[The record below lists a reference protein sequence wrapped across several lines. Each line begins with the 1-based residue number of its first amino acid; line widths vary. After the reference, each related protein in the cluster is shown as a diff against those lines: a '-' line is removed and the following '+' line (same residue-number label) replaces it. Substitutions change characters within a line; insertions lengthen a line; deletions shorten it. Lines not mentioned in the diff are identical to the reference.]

1 MEDTVVSPVHPP
13 VHVLPAPRSLELSD
27 DGFSL
32 LRSTPLHFQAGT
44 AEGAGILAQKL
55 RDGLGW
61 TASAEPLPAGER
73 ADAAVVGAITLLL
86 DPDQDLGPEGYTL
99 DSAPEGVVL
108 RAATRLGVLH
118 AVRTL
123 LQLLP
128 PRVMDPEGALWGC
141 DDAALAVVPG
151 TRIEDAPRWAHRGVM
166 IDVARSFLPVED
178 LLRVVDAVSLLK
190 INVLHLHLV
199 DDQGWR
205 LEITNEGRAEDDTHD
220 YTRLA
225 EVSGRTAVALPAWN
239 GRPGR
244 TGWYTQED
252 YRRILAFCH
261 ARGMEVIPEIDLPGH
276 VGAALHAL
284 PGLCTPGSSHTATP
298 EKPAAPADRGI
309 VVGYS
314 YLDPHAPATRSFLR
328 HVLTQ
333 VMDLD
338 PEGRRVHLGGDEPWA
353 MADRYGVGPGSAYAE
368 LLTWAFDVVREHGRV
383 PIGWNEAWS
392 AQPEQPA
399 QPAQPAQPGGPESGG
414 AGRPAGAVG
423 TPEDTDGAHAPM
435 QLQVWDVR
443 GEESAAGQ
451 RQAAE
456 RGARFI
462 MSPSR
467 HAYLDMI
474 WDAHAPLGLDWA
486 GVVDLS
492 AARDWDPTEIVDT
505 VGETSIEGVEATL
518 WSETARGVED
528 VETLLLPRLLGTAEV
543 GWCQALPAD
552 ASERARALDGFTHR
566 CAAYGARLRAAGT
579 RFVLLPG
586 VPWRQAGPDYPAVAA
601 EQDAAREARS

>member
-1 MEDTVVSPVHPP
+1 MEDTVVSPLSPP
-13 VHVLPAPRSLELSD
+13 VHVLPAPRSFEVSEA
-27 DGFSL
+27 GFTL
-32 LRSTPLHFQAGT
+32 LRTTPLLFQAGT
-44 AEGAGILAQKL
+44 EDSAVTLAQKL

-61 TASAEPLPAGER
+61 PSSAERLP
-73 ADAAVVGAITLLL
+73 VVGNRAGAPVAGALTLLL
-86 DPDQDLGPEGYTL
+86 DPEQDLGPEGYTL
-99 DSAPEGVVL
+99 DSTPEGIVL
-108 RAATRLGVLH
+108 RAATRLGALH

-128 PRVMDPEGALWGC
+128 QRVMDPEGALWGSA
-141 DDAALAVVPG
+141 DDEVLAVVPG
-151 TRIEDAPRWAHRGVM
+151 AHIEDAPRWSHRGVM
-166 IDVARSFLPVED
+166 IDVARSFLPVDD
-178 LLRVVDAVSLLK
+178 LLRVVEAVSLLK

-220 YTRLA
+220 YTQLT

-261 ARGMEVIPEIDLPGH
+261 SRGMEVIPEIDLPGH

-284 PGLCTPGSSHTATP
+284 PGLCTPGSSHTSTP
-298 EKPAAPADRGI
+298 EEPTAPADCGI

-314 YLDPHAPATRSFLR
+314 YLDPHAPATRAFLR

-353 MADRYGVGPGSAYAE
+353 MADRYGAGPGSAYAE
-368 LLTWAFDVVREHGRV
+368 LLTWACEVVRGHGRV

-392 AQPEQPA
+392 AQPAQSLPSA
-399 QPAQPAQPGGPESGG
+399 QPAQS
-414 AGRPAGAVG
+414 AVG
-423 TPEDTDGAHAPM
+423 TPGDAAASM

-443 GEESAAGQ
+443 GEESAEGQ
-451 RQAAE
+451 RLAAE

-474 WDAHAPLGLDWA
+474 WDAQAPLGLDWA
-486 GVVDLS
+486 GVLDLS
-492 AARDWDPTEIVDT
+492 AARDWDPVGSVEA
-505 VGETSIEGVEATL
+505 VGESSIEGVEATV

-543 GWCQALPAD
+543 GWCQALPED
-552 ASERARALDGFTHR
+552 GSERALTLDGFAHR
-566 CAAYGARLRAAGT
+566 CAAYGARMRAAGT
-579 RFVLLPG
+579 RFVLVPG
-586 VPWRQAGPDYPAVAA
+586 VPWRQAGPDYPKVAA
-601 EQDAAREARS
+601 EQDAARAARS